1 MKKDPVVRESAQRQQ
16 KLPFQN
22 KQKKKK
28 KRERKT
34 KRTQRNQLRPT
45 KKKKLKKRRL
55 APFLFLS
62 RCQAVTKKK
71 KRGGLCYAEIRQKKK
86 KNYNRQLWR

>member
-1 MKKDPVVRESAQRQQ
+1 MRESAQRQQ

-71 KRGGLCYAEIRQKKK
+71 SGEVYAMQKLGKKK
-86 KNYNRQLWR
+86 KKTTTDSCGVKAE